1 MSSRIFEISGI
12 TDNDI
17 SPSSQIEVILPQAAG
32 EVACIEIVR
41 VIAKI
46 ESGSATEYQISIGN
60 VSGFLD
66 GSVEQKYLGSET
78 LSSVTFDESDVRAYG
93 NSSSDGSIFIKFN
106 PNIGS
111 DNQFSYS
118 VTYRI

>member
-12 TDNDI
+12 TDNNI
-17 SPSSQIEVILPQAAG
+17 SYSSEVEVTLPQAAG

-46 ESGSATEYQISIGN
+46 VTGSATEYQVSIGN
-60 VSGFLD
+60 ISGFLD

-78 LSSVTFDESDVRAYG
+78 LATITFDESDVRAYG
-93 NSSSDGSIFIKFN
+93 NSSTDGSIFIKFN

-118 VTYRI
+118 ITYRI